1 MSSGYLNGDDVNR
14 RELTVG
20 EVYQADLKDTVSW
33 SCTEAEKEE
42 WKNVAERKRSGTIQ
56 RREETSVCSE
66 QRQCSGKPVPSP

>member
-1 MSSGYLNGDDVNR
+1 MNGDDVNR

-20 EVYQADLKDTVSW
+20 EVYQADLKDTVSLD
-33 SCTEAEKEE
+33 CTETEEE

-56 RREETSVCSE
+56 RREEASICSE